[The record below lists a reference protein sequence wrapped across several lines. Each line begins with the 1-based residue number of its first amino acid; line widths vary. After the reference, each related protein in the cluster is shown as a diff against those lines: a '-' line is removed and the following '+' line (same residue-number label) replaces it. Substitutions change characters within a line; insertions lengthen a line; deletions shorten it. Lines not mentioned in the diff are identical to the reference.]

1 MIPLYSTKQ
10 VREVDGYAINH
21 LGMPGIILMENA
33 SLEIYNAAKE
43 KIISNLL
50 GQNLGFVCGKGN
62 NGGDGFATARHFA
75 NDGFK
80 VFVIH
85 IGNENEMSDDCKTN
99 FKILKSFAKE
109 NKNILIRKYSS
120 NKDLNIFKNCDVI
133 FDSLLGTGI
142 KGDLK
147 EPYKSIIK
155 YLNELKAYKVAID
168 IPTGLDADLGST
180 NLCFICRCDSY
191 SW

>member
-21 LGMPGIILMENA
+21 LGMPGIMLMENA
-33 SLEIYNAAKE
+33 SLEIFNAAKE

-80 VFVIH
+80 IIVVH

-99 FKILKSFAKE
+99 FKILKSLAKE
-109 NKNILIRKYSS
+109 NKSILIRKYSS
-120 NKDLNIFKNCDVI
+120 NKDLNIFKNCDII

-147 EPYKSIIK
+147 RTLQFNYKIS
-155 YLNELKAYKVAID
+155 
-168 IPTGLDADLGST
+168 
-180 NLCFICRCDSY
+180 
-191 SW
+191 

>member
-43 KIISNLL
+43 KIISNQL

-99 FKILKSFAKE
+99 YKILK
-109 NKNILIRKYSS
+109 NLI
-120 NKDLNIFKNCDVI
+120 
-133 FDSLLGTGI
+133 
-142 KGDLK
+142 
-147 EPYKSIIK
+147 
-155 YLNELKAYKVAID
+155 
-168 IPTGLDADLGST
+168 
-180 NLCFICRCDSY
+180 
-191 SW
+191 